1 MLKRKKDGKK
11 MWKKLSCFDDNSS
24 TRFDKTATANNP
36 NHRRVDRRHTANLG
50 RCRMAQ
56 YSTVAIDL
64 TYWLDCPTIQC
75 PFATIENLTEI
86 DKKIGKLFQSWVTI
100 DIL

>member
-11 MWKKLSCFDDNSS
+11 KVKKIELFRRQLLHTFRQNCDRQQS
-24 TRFDKTATANNP
+24 

-64 TYWLDCPTIQC
+64 TY
-75 PFATIENLTEI
+75 
-86 DKKIGKLFQSWVTI
+86 
-100 DIL
+100 